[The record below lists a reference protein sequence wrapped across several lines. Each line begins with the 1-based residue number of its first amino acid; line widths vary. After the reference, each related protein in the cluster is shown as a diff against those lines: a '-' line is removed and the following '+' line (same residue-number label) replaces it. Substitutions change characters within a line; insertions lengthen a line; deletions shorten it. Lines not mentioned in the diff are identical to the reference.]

1 MKSRNVEINVTI
13 LLDKDADEKE
23 VLHYK
28 AQIEHVADILQLQL
42 PEIIARD
49 IEESLQRNRDG
60 LPPLSPWR
68 RRVRRWFG

>member
-1 MKSRNVEINVTI
+1 VKSRNVEINVTI

-60 LPPLSPWR
+60 LLPLSPWR
-68 RRVRRWFG
+68 RRVGRWFG